1 MHSDVR
7 HKALLAPP
15 ALGDAR
21 GEGRR
26 RRGTAVAEPPLGE
39 AVHVGC
45 HERAERVTAAAAH
58 APERLAPNP
67 PTTTD
72 QSNPLDHQLIY
83 RLTKQMNIALE
94 RFRKNKKPT
103 RPTNVYIAFS
113 SDTRA
118 QVMLDLT
125 TSTPVVIAKELGRRW
140 KALTPEKRAPYQTT
154 YALHL
159 EKFKAN
165 IAIWNKQRQLI
176 IAHQEKLNLAKGIVK
191 EPIRPPT
198 VYMLYQSKHF
208 KSVKAELS
216 KKNTRSDQVCQ
227 MDVIKEIS
235 IRWKGASREIRQ
247 PFQTKYNDA
256 LAKYQE
262 QQNKFTKQNK
272 TGPASSIGVVA
283 VDPGKRKR
291 VKKLKQMANKK
302 NKLQQKQQQQQGGTS
317 STASTNNSTTVL
329 PTVQVPLK
337 SGFVGQG
344 SKKKSEN
351 LNI

>member
-1 MHSDVR
+1 
-7 HKALLAPP
+7 
-15 ALGDAR
+15 
-21 GEGRR
+21 
-26 RRGTAVAEPPLGE
+26 
-39 AVHVGC
+39 
-45 HERAERVTAAAAH
+45 
-58 APERLAPNP
+58 
-67 PTTTD
+67 
-72 QSNPLDHQLIY
+72 
-83 RLTKQMNIALE
+83 
-94 RFRKNKKPT
+94 
-103 RPTNVYIAFS
+103 
-113 SDTRA
+113 
-118 QVMLDLT
+118 MLDLT

-140 KALTPEKRAPYQTT
+140 KALTPEKRAPYQAT
-154 YALHL
+154 YALQL

-329 PTVQVPLK
+329 LAVQVPLK
-337 SGFVGQG
+337 SGLVGQG

-351 LNI
+351 III